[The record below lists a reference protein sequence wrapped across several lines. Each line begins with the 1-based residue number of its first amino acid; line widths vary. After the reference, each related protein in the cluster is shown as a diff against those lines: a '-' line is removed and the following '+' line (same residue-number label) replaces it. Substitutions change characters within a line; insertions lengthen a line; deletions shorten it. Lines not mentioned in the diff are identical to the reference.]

1 MKIKNN
7 KGQALVVL
15 LVLMTVMIMVTS
27 VSVVL
32 VLVNSQNASTSELG
46 NEALGAAESGVENAL
61 ISMLRDPYGYSGDGF
76 GVTVSPGNFPK
87 IITAIGSSNYVKR
100 TLEVGVTYSNNVLG
114 VTYWREIY

>member
-1 MKIKNN
+1 MK
-7 KGQALVVL
+7 KGQALIVL

-32 VLVNSQNASTSELG
+32 VLVNSQNASTAQMGE
-46 NEALGAAESGVENAL
+46 EALGAAESGVENAL

-87 IITAIGSSNYVKR
+87 IITATGSSNYIRR
-100 TLEVGVTYSNNVLG
+100 TLEVGVLYNDNRLSIS
-114 VTYWREIY
+114 YWRENYQ